1 MLSSSKPEK
10 SEAKFAARID
20 VLTERVDTLA
30 STVATTASA
39 IAKKDGEIASLR
51 RDLQARDAAIESLA
65 AQARAASQ
73 ANAEHAPLDANEL
86 RSLRNAV
93 AALAKERADASSTS
107 RLGDL
112 AADVRALAQRVDLL
126 ANEATDGPGAGGGA
140 ELAQRLDALAA
151 ELVSLRATVERTVEA
166 ERPPGELSA
175 MLTTLRTQVDALATL
190 RAGATDESVL
200 QRLADADDATERLSG
215 RLDSLA
221 TTVDSAVSSLADK
234 EHELAAL
241 HRHFTES
248 SERIEAIVEDIRDAL
263 SALPEPAAVD
273 ADELMA
279 RVARL
284 TERVESFDASSREAA
299 ATSEQTA
306 ADLMQRLSV
315 VEQRVATM
323 ASDVA
328 RAKTLWPIALRS
340 LEARLEDVAGHARR
354 PDSSTAPDPGVTSAV
369 AEDTPD
375 ESLLAGLRDSLQ
387 AMESV
392 AAEMA
397 RVSDVFPPAPIA
409 PAPSRDDV
417 SDDTEPVAA
426 AGGTIVPLRS
436 PDG

>member
-10 SEAKFAARID
+10 SDAKFAARID

-65 AQARAASQ
+65 AQARATAQ
-73 ANAEHAPLDANEL
+73 AGGGQAPLDVNEL

-93 AALAKERADASSTS
+93 AALAKERADAGDAT
-107 RLGDL
+107 RIGDL

-126 ANEATDGPGAGGGA
+126 ASEATEATGATGGA
-140 ELAQRLDALAA
+140 ELTQRLDALAA
-151 ELVSLRATVERTVEA
+151 ELVSLRSTVERTADA
-166 ERPPGELSA
+166 ERPSDELSA
-175 MLTTLRTQVDALATL
+175 MLTTLRSQVDALATL
-190 RAGATDESVL
+190 RAGATDEGL
-200 QRLADADDATERLSG
+200 QQRLADVDDATERLSG
-215 RLDSLA
+215 RLDALA
-221 TTVDSAVSSLADK
+221 ATVDSAVSSLADK

-263 SALPEPAAVD
+263 SALPEPASAGV
-273 ADELMA
+273 DELLA

-284 TERVESFDASSREAA
+284 SERVESFEASAREAA
-299 ATSEQTA
+299 AASRQTA
-306 ADLMQRLSV
+306 ADLTERIAV

-323 ASDVA
+323 ASEVA

-340 LEARLEDVAGHARR
+340 LEARLEDVAGHAR
-354 PDSSTAPDPGVTSAV
+354 PPGSTTAPDPSVPTAV
-369 AEDTPD
+369 ADETPD

-397 RVSDVFPPAPIA
+397 RASDVLAPAPIGSD
-409 PAPSRDDV
+409 PSRDDA
-417 SDDTEPVAA
+417 SDHAEPVAA